1 MIFTMEIGKIIPWMD
16 TGLMSL
22 FLGKSIK
29 DVSKWVAKMDM
40 ENVLIKMEGSM
51 KECGPPI
58 LK

>member
-29 DVSKWVAKMDM
+29 DASKWVAKMVM
-40 ENVLIKMEGSM
+40 ESALTKMEGRM
-51 KECGPPI
+51 KECGLPI